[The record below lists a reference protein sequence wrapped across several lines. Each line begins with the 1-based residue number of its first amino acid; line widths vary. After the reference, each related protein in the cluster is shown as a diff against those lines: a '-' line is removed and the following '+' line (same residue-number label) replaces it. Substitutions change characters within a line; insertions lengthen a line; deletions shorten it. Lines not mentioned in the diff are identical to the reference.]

1 MVAESDPREAPRGAP
16 GGTAPAPL
24 ETFARI
30 RLPIAR
36 GVEHSHNFET
46 ALEALRAGQTEHSE
60 IAYTLSV
67 SRIRWRTKDISE
79 FAKRL
84 LY

>member
-1 MVAESDPREAPRGAP
+1 MVAESHPRETPRGAP

-46 ALEALRAGQTEHSE
+46 ALEALREGQTEHSE

-67 SRIRWRTKDISE
+67 WPIGW
-79 FAKRL
+79 
-84 LY
+84 